1 MVDAEQQPVLWRSA
15 QKGDTEAR
23 ERLLQEVL
31 VRARTCLAGR
41 VPAHDL
47 DELVQRTGLSV
58 LGFLDRGGE
67 VRDFSAF
74 TKFRALGVLSEH
86 RKAMR
91 TERAQRTVAIT
102 LEPGDGRPA
111 PGQHLGAS
119 ELLAALEECRS
130 RLVEGQQEVFA
141 MRWDEGSAPAE
152 VAGRLGITANAVNVR
167 LFKAHRAIREC
178 LRSKGFDGGDL

>member
-1 MVDAEQQPVLWRSA
+1 MIEAEQQRALWRSA
-15 QKGDTEAR
+15 QEGIAEAR
-23 ERLLQEVL
+23 ERLLQQVL
-31 VRARTCLAGR
+31 GRARACLAGR
-41 VPAHDL
+41 VAPHDL
-47 DELVQRTGLSV
+47 DELVQRAGLSV

-67 VRDFSAF
+67 VRDFATF

-91 TERAQRTVAIT
+91 TQRAQRTVAMT

-111 PGQHLGAS
+111 PGQRLGVS

-130 RLVEGQQEVFA
+130 RLVEGQRKVFT
-141 MRWDEGSAPAE
+141 MRWDDGFAPAD
-152 VAGRLGITANAVNVR
+152 VAERLGITANAVNVR

-178 LRSKGFDGGDL
+178 LGSKGFDEGDL